1 MNEIGIKRVGNWF
14 GTVLEIVLNR
24 GTKAPRSA
32 DKSALEKTV
41 SCRAR
46 ASALAARG
54 LLPWPRE
61 GFCPGRARASALA
74 ARGLLPWRP
83 HSKTRPIVRVYSGDL
98 AGTPVPACRNSCS
111 GSNHCRNDI
120 FFDPMFFRIKKHLGG
135 KMK

>member
-46 ASALAARG
+46 AFALAAAFQNPAYRTG
-54 LLPWPRE
+54 LFRRSRW
-61 GFCPGRARASALA
+61 
-74 ARGLLPWRP
+74 
-83 HSKTRPIVRVYSGDL
+83 
-98 AGTPVPACRNSCS
+98 NSCS
-111 GSNHCRNDI
+111 GLPE
-120 FFDPMFFRIKKHLGG
+120 FMFRLKPLPE
-135 KMK
+135 

>member
-61 GFCPGRARASALA
+61 GFCPGGRIPKP
-74 ARGLLPWRP
+74 GLSYGFIPAISLELLFR
-83 HSKTRPIVRVYSGDL
+83 L
-98 AGTPVPACRNSCS
+98 AGIHVPAQTIAGMTFFLIPCFS
-111 GSNHCRNDI
+111 GSKNI
-120 FFDPMFFRIKKHLGG
+120 
-135 KMK
+135 